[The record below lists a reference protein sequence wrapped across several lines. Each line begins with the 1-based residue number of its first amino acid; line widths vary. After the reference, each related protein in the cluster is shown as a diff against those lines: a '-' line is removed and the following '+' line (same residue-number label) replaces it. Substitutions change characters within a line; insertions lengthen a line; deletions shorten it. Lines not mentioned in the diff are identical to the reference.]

1 MALEYLCTTIPE
13 MIQSIQTKLLFALA
27 ITVTTLSVKS
37 QTPCPVSNA
46 TFCYTTGSVV
56 WQNFTVV
63 SSGDYITVD
72 FISGNVENTYDELE
86 VYDGLNG
93 TGNLLYSGYGNLGN
107 IAALSFVSTTG
118 VLSWGVVPDVS
129 VDCNSSSTIEPIEY
143 SVSCSPPPTC
153 IVPDSLASANLTST
167 SFDLLWYDVNNA
179 NEWEVSY
186 GLSGIT
192 PDLGNRLFTT
202 APSLSLSNLS
212 PLTSYDIFIRAICG
226 PSDTSAWTS
235 AFTVT
240 TYGDCNSTGTLT
252 YGNNSTLSNSVINFM
267 AINPGDYITIS
278 FDAGSTESCCDDY
291 YVTDGPNGTGNVL
304 ATGRGAIGG
313 PYESTTG
320 IISLYILSDG
330 SIVGTPFEYRLS
342 CSPPPSCLPLS
353 SFSTS
358 AVSSTQIE
366 VSFTDPNPMTLGY
379 FVTYGDG
386 TTIDTVSPNPLT
398 SPLSLTG
405 LTPNTEYLIDVRAI
419 CSINDTSASVNTIST
434 TPCNAIGVP
443 FIENFDGVSSGLP
456 SCWSVINGGTAD
468 AWTLNTSSL
477 YSQSGSN
484 SATIYTDFNSGDN
497 DDYLITP
504 LISLTGNEELTYS
517 FRVRSSFEPQDFEVL
532 ISTTGNNALD
542 FTDTLLANTIYSNT
556 VYETNTI
563 SLSAY
568 SGDCFIAFHVPNGGQ
583 DGYYLYIDDVI
594 IDNLPSC
601 QDLSNF
607 SVSATSTTS
616 VELSFNDP
624 NNASEY
630 LVTYSDG
637 IVTDT
642 VSPNPTS
649 NLIQITGL
657 ISATT
662 YSFSVEALCS
672 VGDTS
677 RSSTVSLTTPCV
689 PFTTPFI
696 ENFDGVSSGLPSCWS
711 AINGGTADA
720 WTLNTS
726 SFYSQSGTNSA
737 MIYTDYNSGD
747 NDDYLITPHIS
758 LTGNQQLTYSYRVRS
773 SIEPQDFEVLLS
785 TAGNSASDFTD
796 TLLVNTTYSNTTY
809 ETNTIDLS
817 NYSGNVYLAF
827 HIDSGGLDGYY
838 LYIDDVV
845 VEDIPTC
852 LPPSQVGATASGPNS
867 ANVFFTDNNVS
878 SLSYLLL
885 YSDGLTTD
893 TLSPN
898 PTTSPAS
905 VTGLSENTTYTF
917 SIATVCDSSDTSSF
931 ITVPAI
937 TTPCDI
943 VNNTY
948 SEVINSCNS
957 YTWNVT
963 GLTYTSSGTYR
974 DTLPQT
980 NGCDFIFILDLTI
993 TNSITVN
1000 DFVNACDSFE
1010 WNGTTYNQSGT
1021 YVYTTQSS
1029 SGCDSTVEL
1038 DLNISYSSSVDDS
1051 VTACGSYQW
1060 IDGVIYGQSVDTVV
1074 YALTSNSGCDSL
1086 VRLVLDVQVVDSA
1099 IVMIDD
1105 FTIGASQNGAVYQW
1119 YSCDNGFSPIPNAN
1133 AQTYQPPNDGNYAVE
1148 ITIDNCR
1155 DTSRCIQYQIE
1166 GLGLIHSTMN
1176 SVPIVYPN
1184 TFNNQLNVDL
1194 GAIYK
1199 NVTVNIYS
1207 VDGKNVWKSS
1217 YINRRNIVLH
1227 TALTSGFYQLV
1238 ISDTE
1243 GGEAYFNII
1252 NQ

>member
-1 MALEYLCTTIPE
+1 
-13 MIQSIQTKLLFALA
+13 
-27 ITVTTLSVKS
+27 
-37 QTPCPVSNA
+37 
-46 TFCYTTGSVV
+46 
-56 WQNFTVV
+56 
-63 SSGDYITVD
+63 
-72 FISGNVENTYDELE
+72 
-86 VYDGLNG
+86 
-93 TGNLLYSGYGNLGN
+93 
-107 IAALSFVSTTG
+107 
-118 VLSWGVVPDVS
+118 
-129 VDCNSSSTIEPIEY
+129 
-143 SVSCSPPPTC
+143 
-153 IVPDSLASANLTST
+153 
-167 SFDLLWYDVNNA
+167 SFDLSWYDFNNA

-226 PSDTSAWTS
+226 PSDTSDWTS
-235 AFTVT
+235 AFSQITS
-240 TYGDCNSTGTLT
+240 GDCNSTGTLT
-252 YGNNSTLSNSVINFM
+252 YSNNSTLSNSVLNFI
-267 AINPGDYITIS
+267 ATNPSDYITIS

-291 YVTDGPNGTGNVL
+291 YITNGLNGTGNIL
-304 ATGRGAIGG
+304 ATGRGTIGG

-320 IISLYILSDG
+320 VISFYIVSDG

-342 CSPPPSCLPLS
+342 CSPPPSCIVPDSITIQNLTSASFDLSWYDSNNANEWEVSYGLSGITPDLGNRIFTTTPSLTLSNLSPLTSYDVFIRAICGPSDTSAWTSAFTEITNGDCTSSGDFCYTTGPIIWQNFTVLSVGDYITVDFISGNVENTYDELEVYDGLNGTGNLLYSGYGNSGNIAGLSFESTTGFISWGVTSDGSIDCNS
-353 SFSTS
+353 SFSIDPIQYSLSCSPPPSCLPIS
-358 AVSSTQIE
+358 ALSVSAISSTQID
-366 VSFTDPNPMTLGY
+366 VSFADANPTTLGY
-379 FVTYGDG
+379 FITYGNG
-386 TTIDTVSPNPLT
+386 FLIDTVSPNPVT

-419 CSINDTSASVNTIST
+419 CSVNDTSASVNTLST
-434 TPCNAIGVP
+434 TLCDVIGVP
-443 FIENFDGVSSGLP
+443 FIED
-456 SCWSVINGGTAD
+456 
-468 AWTLNTSSL
+468 
-477 YSQSGSN
+477 
-484 SATIYTDFNSGDN
+484 
-497 DDYLITP
+497 
-504 LISLTGNEELTYS
+504 
-517 FRVRSSFEPQDFEVL
+517 
-532 ISTTGNNALD
+532 
-542 FTDTLLANTIYSNT
+542 
-556 VYETNTI
+556 
-563 SLSAY
+563 
-568 SGDCFIAFHVPNGGQ
+568 
-583 DGYYLYIDDVI
+583 
-594 IDNLPSC
+594 
-601 QDLSNF
+601 
-607 SVSATSTTS
+607 
-616 VELSFNDP
+616 
-624 NNASEY
+624 
-630 LVTYSDG
+630 
-637 IVTDT
+637 
-642 VSPNPTS
+642 
-649 NLIQITGL
+649 
-657 ISATT
+657 
-662 YSFSVEALCS
+662 
-672 VGDTS
+672 
-677 RSSTVSLTTPCV
+677 
-689 PFTTPFI
+689 
-696 ENFDGVSSGLPSCWS
+696 FDGVSSGLPSCWS
-711 AINGGTADA
+711 AINGGTTDA

-726 SFYSQSGTNSA
+726 SLYSQSGTNSA
-737 MIYTDYNSGD
+737 TIHTDYNSGD

-758 LTGNQQLTYSYRVRS
+758 LTGNQQLTYSYRVMS

-785 TAGNSASDFTD
+785 TTGNSASDFTD

-838 LYIDDVV
+838 LYIDDVA

-893 TLSPN
+893 TLLPN
-898 PTTSPAS
+898 PTTSPAN

-931 ITVPAI
+931 IAVPAI
-937 TTPCDI
+937 TTPCDV

-1010 WNGTTYNQSGT
+1010 WNGTTYNQSGI

-1217 YINRRNIVLH
+1217 YINRRNIVLN

>member
-1 MALEYLCTTIPE
+1 M
-13 MIQSIQTKLLFALA
+13 MNSIRIKFLLAFA
-27 ITVTTLSVKS
+27 TVLSALSVRS
-37 QTPCPVSNA
+37 QTPCPVSNVS
-46 TFCYTTGSVV
+46 FCYTTGSVV

-93 TGNLLYSGYGNLGN
+93 TGNLLYSGYGNLGD

-129 VDCNSSSTIEPIEY
+129 IDCNSSSSIEPIEY

-167 SFDLLWYDVNNA
+167 SFDLLWYDVNNT

-353 SFSTS
+353 SLSTS

-398 SPLSLTG
+398 SPSSLTG

-419 CSINDTSASVNTIST
+419 CSVNDTSASVNSIST
-434 TPCNAIGVP
+434 TPCDAIGVP
-443 FIENFDGVSSGLP
+443 FTEDFDGVSSGLP
-456 SCWSVINGGTAD
+456 SCWLVINGGTAD

-504 LISLTGNEELTYS
+504 LVSLTGNEELTYS
-517 FRVRSSFEPQDFEVL
+517 FRVRSSFEPQDFEIL
-532 ISTTGNNALD
+532 ISTTGNNASD
-542 FTDTLLANTIYSNT
+542 FTDTLLANAIYSNT

-568 SGDCFIAFHVPNGGQ
+568 SGDCFIAFHVPSGGE

-594 IDNLPSC
+594 IDNIPSC

-616 VELSFNDP
+616 AELSFNDP

-630 LVTYSDG
+630 VVTYSDG

-642 VSPNPTS
+642 ISPNPTS
-649 NLIQITGL
+649 NTIQITGL

-662 YSFSVEALCS
+662 YTFSVEALCS

-677 RSSTVSLTTPCV
+677 RSSTASLTTPCI
-689 PFTTPFI
+689 PFITPFV
-696 ENFDGVSSGLPSCWS
+696 ENFDGVNSGLPSCWS
-711 AINGGTADA
+711 VINGGTADA

-726 SFYSQSGTNSA
+726 SLYSQSGSNSA
-737 MIYTDYNSGD
+737 TIYTDFNSGN
-747 NDDYLITPHIS
+747 NDDYLITPQIS
-758 LTGNQQLTYSYRVRS
+758 LTGNQELTYSYRVRS
-773 SIEPQDFEVLLS
+773 SLEPQDFQILLS
-785 TAGNSASDFTD
+785 TTSNNALDFTD
-796 TLLVNTTYSNTTY
+796 TLLANVTYSNTVY
-809 ETNTIDLS
+809 ETNTIDLT
-817 NYSGNVYLAF
+817 NYTGDVYIAF
-827 HIDSGGLDGYY
+827 HVVSGGLDGYY
-838 LYIDDVV
+838 LYIDDVA
-845 VEDIPTC
+845 VESIPTC
-852 LPPSQVGATASGPNS
+852 LPPTQVGAAASGPNS
-867 ANVFFTDNNVS
+867 ANVFFTDNNVNS
-878 SLSYLLL
+878 ASYLIW
-885 YSDGLTTD
+885 YSDGITID
-893 TLSPN
+893 TLSPS
-898 PTTSPAS
+898 PTASPAS
-905 VTGLSENTTYTF
+905 VTGLLENTSYTF
-917 SIATVCDSSDTSSF
+917 TVETVCDLSDTSSPVTTSS
-931 ITVPAI
+931 IV
-937 TTPCDI
+937 TPCDVLNNSSTEI
-943 VNNTY
+943 V
-948 SEVINSCNS
+948 NSCND

-963 GLTYTSSGTYR
+963 GLTYSSSGIYQ
-974 DTLPQT
+974 DTVVKA
-980 NGCDFIFILDLTI
+980 NGCDSILILDLTI
-993 TNSITVN
+993 NNSIFIN
-1000 DFVNACDSFE
+1000 EFASACDSFE
-1010 WNGTTYNQSGT
+1010 WNGTMYNQSGL
-1021 YVYTTQSS
+1021 YSYTTQSS
-1029 SGCDSTVEL
+1029 SGCDSTVGL

-1051 VTACGSYQW
+1051 VSACGSYQW
-1060 IDGVIYGQSVDTVV
+1060 IDGVVYEQSMDTVV
-1074 YALTSNSGCDSL
+1074 YALTSISGCDSL
-1086 VRLVLDVQVVDSA
+1086 VRLVLEVQEIDSA

-1105 FTIGASQNGAVYQW
+1105 FTIGANQNGAVYQW
-1119 YSCDNGFSPIPNAN
+1119 YNCDNGFSPISNAN
-1133 AQTYQPPNDGNYAVE
+1133 AQTYQPNNDGNYAVE
-1148 ITIDNCR
+1148 IMIDNCT
-1155 DTSRCIQYQIE
+1155 DTSRCIPFQMQ
-1166 GLGLIHSTMN
+1166 GTGLIHSTMN
-1176 SVPIVYPN
+1176 SIPIVYPN
-1184 TFNNQLNVDL
+1184 TFEDQLNIDL
-1194 GAIYK
+1194 GLIYK
-1199 NVTVNIYS
+1199 KITVNIYS
-1207 VDGKNVWKSS
+1207 LDGKNVWKSS
-1217 YINRRNIVLH
+1217 YFNRKNIILN
-1227 TALTSGFYQLV
+1227 TELTHGFYQLV
-1238 ISDTE
+1238 ISDAE
-1243 GGEAYFNII
+1243 GGKAYFNLI